1 MTPTPDKPMS
11 MPPKVLIADDELFML
26 RLIEA
31 SLRKGGFT
39 VIACRTGEEALTR
52 AHAEPPALVVLD
64 LVMPGIDGL
73 EVLRRLRQEPSTQDI
88 PVIVLSGKG
97 EAISGVEAEAAGAT
111 LFLSKPFSPT
121 RLLGEVRRLLSP
133 ANTR

>member
-1 MTPTPDKPMS
+1 MTPTPDSPN
-11 MPPKVLIADDELFML
+11 PPRVLIADDELFML

-31 SLRKGGFT
+31 SLRKGGFD
-39 VIACRTGEEALTR
+39 VVACRTGEDALTR
-52 AHAEPPALVVLD
+52 AHTDPPALIVLD

-73 EVLRRLRQEPSTQDI
+73 EVLRRLRQAPSTQGI

-121 RLLGEVRRLLSP
+121 HLLGEVRRLLKPPSTP
-133 ANTR
+133 